1 MGFIDRLAQQYERI
15 AIVGM
20 EKNAGKT
27 TTLNH
32 LIEEA
37 MDEEIV
43 LGVTSTGRDG
53 ESTDLVTG
61 SDKPKVY
68 LETGTIVSVP
78 VQLYEGS
85 DAGLEILRMTP
96 YSTALGQLL
105 LCRVAESGYVQIA
118 GPVNT
123 KDHKKLCDEM
133 LALGAKLILIDGAI
147 DRKSIAAPHTSD
159 AIILATGAVISR
171 SMKHVLEETMHVVRL
186 YQLPTV
192 PEGSLRDRLME
203 QVESDRILLIKKDRI
218 QPLDL
223 STGLAASKFLD
234 EAIDEDTEWVYLP
247 GALTQSVVQDIHPA
261 KFASVSFVLKD
272 PTKIF
277 IGPQPWQ
284 QLVKK
289 GFQVR
294 VLANIK
300 IAALTVNPWAP
311 AGYSFDHKELLQSM
325 REVAGDLPVIDV
337 KFRGESYAAV

>member
-1 MGFIDRLAQQYERI
+1 MGFIDHLSQQYKRI

-27 TTLNH
+27 TALNH

-37 MDEEIV
+37 MDEGIR

-78 VQLYEGS
+78 VQLYDLS

-105 LCRVAESGYVQIA
+105 ICRVAESGYVQIA

-123 KDHKKLCDEM
+123 VDHKKLCDEM
-133 LALGAKLILIDGAI
+133 QSFGAELILIDGAI
-147 DRKSIAAPHTSD
+147 DRKSIASPSTSD
-159 AIILATGAVISR
+159 AIILATGAVLSR
-171 SMKHVLEETMHVVRL
+171 NMKKVIEETLHVVNL
-186 YQLPTV
+186 YQLPMV
-192 PEGSLRDRLME
+192 PQGDLRDRLLAGAPEEKIM
-203 QVESDRILLIKKDRI
+203 LIKRDGTHFM
-218 QPLDL
+218 DL
-223 STGLAASKFLD
+223 ATGLAASKYLD
-234 EAIDEDTEWVYLP
+234 EAIDHETECVYLP
-247 GALTQSVVQDIHPA
+247 GAFTQSVIGDIHPS
-261 KFASVSFVLKD
+261 KFAEVSFVIKD

-277 IGPQPWQ
+277 IGAQYWQ
-284 QLVKK
+284 QLRKK
-289 GFQVR
+289 GFR
-294 VLANIK
+294 ISVLENIK

-311 AGYSFDHKELLQSM
+311 SGYSFDHQELLSAMQ
-325 REVAGDLPVIDV
+325 EAAGSLPVIDV
-337 KFRGESYAAV
+337 KFKGVANAAM